1 MQEQAGFKAGARGVK
16 VVVLAPYRYGSLR
29 RERIWRWVK
38 DWYETNFDWPVYH
51 LDSVGSVFSI
61 AQARNKLAFHVKDW
75 DVALMIDAD
84 TIAEPGAIREAVDR
98 ASKHRQ
104 IILAG
109 DVHMRMNERS
119 SDLILERGIWFPR
132 PDGYLPKT
140 GANEHIYGEPSSGCF
155 AIGRELW
162 EATGGFV
169 ESMQGWGYEDLVF
182 LTQCYIAGDGVA
194 WVDGSTMLHF
204 WHPRAEINED
214 TERNHK
220 IYNAFH
226 ALSEYD
232 RQTAKEFLRGVG
244 HQW

>member
-1 MQEQAGFKAGARGVK
+1 VK
-16 VVVLAPYRYGSLR
+16 VVVLAPYRYGDLR
-29 RERIWRWVK
+29 RERIWWWVK
-38 DWYETNFDWPVYH
+38 DWYKANFPDWPVIYGG
-51 LDSVGSVFSI
+51 DSSGVFSI
-61 AQARNKLAFHVKDW
+61 ARVRNTLARKAGDW

-84 TIAEPGAIREAVDR
+84 TIADPMGIAEAVDR

-104 IILAG
+104 MIMAG
-109 DVHMRMNERS
+109 DVHMRMNERTGNR
-119 SDLILERGIWFPR
+119 IMFENVWFPR

-194 WVDGSTMLHF
+194 WVPDSTMLHF

-232 RQTAKEFLRGVG
+232 HQTAKEFLRGMG